1 MVSRTAATGA
11 GAARVLPP
19 PPLRDRLIVLVSLA
33 GVIGLSWYFL
43 ATFDMTGPMPMAGM
57 ADAANGS
64 HAGMDMVM
72 SMTAGMDGMPMA
84 PLSFGLLAAMWIVMM
99 IGMMLPSAIPMV
111 LMATRMG
118 RARQDAGG
126 PAFAT
131 GAFVGGYLLAWAG
144 FSLAAAAVQT
154 GLQGGIVSGHEMAIA
169 TAPIAGGVLIAAGLY
184 QWTPLKHV
192 CLAKCRSPLGFFL
205 SHWRAGVAGALRM
218 GLHHGLYCIGCC
230 WLLMALLF
238 VAGVMA
244 LPWVGA
250 LGALVLI
257 EKIAPKGGWVARF
270 GGLAM
275 VGAGVYLI
283 VAG

>member
-1 MVSRTAATGA
+1 MWTAMV
-11 GAARVLPP
+11 
-19 PPLRDRLIVLVSLA
+19 LA
-33 GVIGLSWYFL
+33 
-43 ATFDMTGPMPMAGM
+43 
-57 ADAANGS
+57 
-64 HAGMDMVM
+64 
-72 SMTAGMDGMPMA
+72 
-84 PLSFGLLAAMWIVMM
+84 
-99 IGMMLPSAIPMV
+99 MMLPSAVPMV

-131 GAFVGGYLLAWAG
+131 GAFAGGYLLAWAG
-144 FSLAAAAVQT
+144 FSLVAAAIQT
-154 GLQGGIVSGHEMAIA
+154 GLQEGIVSGHEMAIA
-169 TAPIAGGVLIAAGLY
+169 IAQVAGGILIAAGLY

-205 SHWRAGVAGALRM
+205 SHWRGGALGALRM

-250 LGALVLI
+250 LGALVLV
-257 EKIAPKGGWVARF
+257 EKLAPKGEWVARA

-275 VGAGVYLI
+275 LGAGVYLI
-283 VAG
+283 AAG